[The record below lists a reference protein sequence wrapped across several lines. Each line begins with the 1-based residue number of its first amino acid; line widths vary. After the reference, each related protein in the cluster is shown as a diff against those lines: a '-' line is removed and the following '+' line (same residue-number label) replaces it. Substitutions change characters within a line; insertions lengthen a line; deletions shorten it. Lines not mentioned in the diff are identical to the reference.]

1 MDPLSSV
8 LSLINTRDVN
18 VGRLFA
24 EQGWCIQSPA
34 YTGLRFGV
42 VLEGICWLQVADVEL
57 PSQLCA
63 GDCYLLTDGRAYR
76 IGSDLTLPAMA
87 MDEVFELAV
96 ESDVRLGT
104 GSDFHL
110 VGGRFS
116 LEGAQAAFL
125 LDSLAPMIHVPAA
138 TQAAGGL
145 RAALESMADEQK
157 ESQAGAV
164 PMMEHLAHVMLI
176 HIMRSYL
183 RAAHG
188 QGLSGWLAA
197 LADPRIGAALAL
209 LHGEPA
215 RRWSLGELANAV
227 GMSRSAFAARFR
239 TQVGDTPLNYLVA
252 WRMRLAGQA
261 LRSKEAPVS
270 SIGLSFGY
278 DSESAF
284 SSVFKR
290 VMGCSPRA
298 YRQLSNKSG

>member
-1 MDPLSSV
+1 MDPLSTV
-8 LSLINTRDVN
+8 LSMIDTRDVR

-24 EQGWCIQSPA
+24 QLGWCIQSPA

-42 VLEGICWLQVADVEL
+42 VLDGFCWLQVANVEL
-57 PSQLCA
+57 PSKLCA

-76 IGSDLTLPAMA
+76 IGSDLTLPALA
-87 MDEVFELAV
+87 MDDMLALAI
-96 ESDVRLGT
+96 ESDVHLGT
-104 GSDFHL
+104 ATDLHL
-110 VGGRFS
+110 IGGRFS
-116 LEGAQAAFL
+116 LEGAQASFL
-125 LDSLAPMIHVPAA
+125 LDSLPPMIHIPAA
-138 TQAAGGL
+138 TQAAGRL

-157 ESQAGAV
+157 ESEAGAV

-183 RAAHG
+183 RVAHG

-215 RRWSLGELANAV
+215 RRWSLNELAREV
-227 GMSRSAFAARFR
+227 GMSRSAFAVRFR
-239 TQVGDTPLNYLVA
+239 TKVGATPLNYLVA

-261 LRSKEAPVS
+261 LRRNEGTVS
-270 SIGLSFGY
+270 SIGLSLGY

-284 SSVFKR
+284 SSVFRR

-298 YRQLSNKSG
+298 YRQANKIG